1 MLAQEIQKH
10 IQTYKAT
17 PNTKTA
23 FNTLYQNFQRLAE
36 TQVGNDVDQKNML
49 WFPHL
54 SVRNNMM
61 GNLFFPGELLSN
73 GCSVYTLYFRGYIFL
88 GLVFASKFGHP
99 LAYHHLKKTLEM
111 WIEDERIG
119 ESYWPLV
126 ERFQFK
132 LNQIVN
138 VCKDTINTRMAESSF
153 AITSLL
159 KATNNNYMEYLNRL
173 VSAKLIEQDG
183 RCCYELAWL
192 LKDEA
197 GKKYY
202 FQKACELGCKKGY
215 LGLASLDSNNK
226 GCLDLCLKAEDGKGY
241 FEAAKLLREM
251 GKPYLHY
258 FEKAGDLGYEG
269 GYSALDT
276 FYYEM
281 EDFELAQKY
290 SLKQAELGDR
300 HAYQRTQNPN
310 NFEQEAEP
318 IYFLNACLNDLN

>member
-17 PNTKTA
+17 PNTETA

-36 TQVGNDVDQKNML
+36 TQVGNDVDQKDML

-73 GCSVYTLYFRGYIFL
+73 DCSVYTLYFRGYIFL

-138 VCKDTINTRMAESSF
+138 VCKDTINTR
-153 AITSLL
+153 
-159 KATNNNYMEYLNRL
+159 R
-173 VSAKLIEQDG
+173 
-183 RCCYELAWL
+183 
-192 LKDEA
+192 
-197 GKKYY
+197 
-202 FQKACELGCKKGY
+202 
-215 LGLASLDSNNK
+215 GLRNL
-226 GCLDLCLKAEDGKGY
+226 
-241 FEAAKLLREM
+241 
-251 GKPYLHY
+251 
-258 FEKAGDLGYEG
+258 
-269 GYSALDT
+269 SALWSPVQ
-276 FYYEM
+276 
-281 EDFELAQKY
+281 LSVPKRAQTQ
-290 SLKQAELGDR
+290 SAQPR
-300 HAYQRTQNPN
+300 NQRVRPRPLHRMSGCST
-310 NFEQEAEP
+310 
-318 IYFLNACLNDLN
+318 